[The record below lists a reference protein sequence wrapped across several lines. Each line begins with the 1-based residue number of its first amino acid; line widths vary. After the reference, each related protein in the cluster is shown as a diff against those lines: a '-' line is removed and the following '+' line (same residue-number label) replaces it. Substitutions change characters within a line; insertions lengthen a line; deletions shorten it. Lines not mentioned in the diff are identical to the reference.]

1 MVDPKNRQLRPP
13 IRRSWLR
20 LRLGK
25 AWYAGMRYL
34 LWCSPKFRW
43 AKRRQA
49 ERLPQVQF
57 SHATPLYRHLRGEEM
72 ALQEN
77 KVVNLRLAAA
87 RLDGLVLAPGETFSY
102 WRLIGK
108 PSRRKGYKEGM
119 VLFLGRIGSDV
130 GGGLCQL
137 SNLIFWMTLHT
148 PLTVV
153 ERYRHSHDVFPDA
166 GRTQPFGS
174 GATCAY
180 PHRDL
185 MIRND
190 TDQPF
195 QLCLRVGETH
205 LEGQWRALRPPACRY
220 EIVERDH
227 RMDQASWGGY
237 IRHNALYR
245 RAWDLSG
252 RLLEERFLFSNDAI
266 MMYSPLLAE
275 AEEGCH
281 GGEKVVHCTES
292 GGGPRENE

>member
-13 IRRSWLR
+13 IPRSWLR

-25 AWYAGMRYL
+25 AYYAGKRYL
-34 LWCSPKFRW
+34 LWCSPQYHW
-43 AKRRQA
+43 ASQRQSVS
-49 ERLPQVQF
+49 LPYIQT

-72 ALQEN
+72 ELQKN
-77 KVVNLRLAAA
+77 KVVNLQLAAA
-87 RLDGLVLAPGETFSY
+87 RLNGVVLRPGETFSY

-108 PSRRKGYKEGM
+108 PSRKKGYREGM

-153 ERYRHSHDVFPDA
+153 ERYRHSHDVFPDSN
-166 GRTQPFGS
+166 RTQPFGS

-190 TDQPF
+190 TDQSY
-195 QLCLRVGETH
+195 QLCVRVGETH
-205 LEGQWRALRPPACRY
+205 LEGEWRAEAPQKFQY
-220 EIVERDH
+220 EILERNA

-237 IRHNALYR
+237 IRHNELFR
-245 RAWDLSG
+245 RVFDLDG
-252 RLLEERFLFSNDAI
+252 TLLRKEFLFANDAI
-266 MMYSPLLAE
+266 MMYSPLLP
-275 AEEGCH
+275 
-281 GGEKVVHCTES
+281 EK
-292 GGGPRENE
+292 

>member
-1 MVDPKNRQLRPP
+1 MMVDPKNRQLQPP
-13 IRRSWLR
+13 IPRSWLR

-25 AWYAGMRYL
+25 AYYAGKRYL
-34 LWCSPKFRW
+34 LWCSPRYHW
-43 AKRRQA
+43 ASQRQSVS
-49 ERLPQVQF
+49 LPYIQT

-72 ALQEN
+72 ELQKN
-77 KVVNLRLAAA
+77 KVVNLQLAAA
-87 RLDGLVLAPGETFSY
+87 RLNGVVLRPGETFSY

-108 PSRRKGYKEGM
+108 PSRKKGYREGM

-153 ERYRHSHDVFPDA
+153 ERYRHSHDVFPDSN
-166 GRTQPFGS
+166 RTQPFGS

-190 TDQPF
+190 TDQCF
-195 QLCLRVGETH
+195 QLCVRVGETH
-205 LEGQWRALRPPACRY
+205 LEGEWRAEVPQKVQY
-220 EIVERDH
+220 EILERNA

-237 IRHNALYR
+237 IRHNELFR
-245 RAWDLSG
+245 RVFDLDG
-252 RLLEERFLFSNDAI
+252 TLLREEFLFANDAI
-266 MMYSPLLAE
+266 MMYSPLLP
-275 AEEGCH
+275 
-281 GGEKVVHCTES
+281 EK
-292 GGGPRENE
+292 

>member
-1 MVDPKNRQLRPP
+1 MVDPKNKALWPP

-25 AWYAGMRYL
+25 AYYAGRRYL
-34 LWCSPKFRW
+34 LWCSPKFHWVRT
-43 AKRRQA
+43 RQT
-49 ERLPQVQF
+49 ERLPCVQF
-57 SHATPLYRHLRGEEM
+57 AHATPLLRKLRGEDM
-72 ALQEN
+72 VLQQN
-77 KVVNLRLAAA
+77 KIKNLKLAVT
-87 RLDGLVLAPGETFSY
+87 RLDGVLLRPGETFSY

-108 PSRRKGYKEGM
+108 PSRRKGYQEGM

-153 ERYRHSHDVFPDA
+153 ERYRHSHDVFPDSN
-166 GRTQPFGS
+166 RTQPFGS

-195 QLCLRVGETH
+195 QLCLRVGDTH
-205 LEGQWRALRPPACRY
+205 LEGEWRAMTAPKRRY
-220 EIVERDH
+220 EIVERDA
-227 RMDQASWGGY
+227 RMDQAAWGGY
-237 IRHNALYR
+237 VRHNALYR
-245 RAWDLSG
+245 KVYDLAD
-252 RLLEERFLFSNDAI
+252 RLVEEEFLFTNDAI
-266 MMYSPLLAE
+266 MMYSPLLP
-275 AEEGCH
+275 
-281 GGEKVVHCTES
+281 EK
-292 GGGPRENE
+292 

>member
-13 IRRSWLR
+13 IPRSWLR

-25 AWYAGMRYL
+25 AYYAGKRYL
-34 LWCSPKFRW
+34 LWCSPQYHW
-43 AKRRQA
+43 ASQRQSVS
-49 ERLPQVQF
+49 LPYIQT

-72 ALQEN
+72 ELQKN
-77 KVVNLRLAAA
+77 KVVNLQLAAA
-87 RLDGLVLAPGETFSY
+87 RLNGVVLRPGETFSY

-108 PSRRKGYKEGM
+108 PSRKKGYREGM

-153 ERYRHSHDVFPDA
+153 ERYRHSHDVFPDSN
-166 GRTQPFGS
+166 RTQPFGS

-190 TDQPF
+190 TDQSY
-195 QLCLRVGETH
+195 QLCVRVGETH
-205 LEGQWRALRPPACRY
+205 LEGEWRAEAPQKFQY
-220 EIVERDH
+220 EILERNA

-237 IRHNALYR
+237 IRHNELFR
-245 RAWDLSG
+245 RVFDLDG
-252 RLLEERFLFSNDAI
+252 TLLREEFLFANDAI
-266 MMYSPLLAE
+266 MIYPPRLR
-275 AEEGCH
+275 
-281 GGEKVVHCTES
+281 EKKKPPWTSLDYLCNTKH
-292 GGGPRENE
+292 R

>member
-1 MVDPKNRQLRPP
+1 MVDPGNKQLCPP

-25 AWYAGMRYL
+25 AWYTGARYL
-34 LWCSPKFRW
+34 LWCSPRFRW
-43 AKRRQA
+43 ATQRQA

-57 SHATPLYRHLRGEEM
+57 AHATPLYRHLRGEEM
-72 ALQEN
+72 VLQEN
-77 KVVNLRLAAA
+77 KVVNLRLAVA

-102 WRLIGK
+102 WRLIGR
-108 PSRRKGYKEGM
+108 PTRQKGYREGM

-166 GRTQPFGS
+166 NRTQPFGS

-195 QLCLRVGETH
+195 QLCLQVGDPH
-205 LEGQWRALRPPACRY
+205 LEGAWRAIELPAYRY

-227 RMDQASWGGY
+227 RMEQAAWGGY
-237 IRHNALYR
+237 VRHNALYR
-245 RAWDLSG
+245 QVWSREG
-252 RLLEERFLFSNDAI
+252 RLVEERFLFTNDAI

-275 AEEGCH
+275 PGEGCISP
-281 GGEKVVHCTES
+281 EKVVNCSKS
-292 GGGPRENE
+292 GSVP